1 MQIAERHFEIERDE
15 PLKLELQTFLNAI
28 AGKQSSD
35 QEPSG
40 CSGEEGKRA
49 LELALEVKNSALNP

>member
-1 MQIAERHFEIERDE
+1 MQIAERHFEIERSE
-15 PLKLELQTFLNAI
+15 PLKLELQTFLNAV
-28 AGKQSSD
+28 AGKKSSD

-49 LELALEVKNSALNP
+49 LALALEVKSNALRS